1 MLRRAFL
8 ILSLGGM
15 MAFAQDVEELN
26 AQFDLVK
33 ALIPQATTA
42 AVFWDPKANPDLDA
56 ILGEVSSH
64 TGLRIIK
71 TPLENI
77 RDLSGLLRQVLQ
89 YNVSFFYL
97 YDDRLCGTKN
107 VIKFVVKSTL
117 DKQIPVF
124 SSSQDTLSGGGF
136 GELSRQDGSWL
147 IKINGNARDQLGI
160 AVPADDPRFKITF
173 N

>member
-1 MLRRAFL
+1 MLRKA
-8 ILSLGGM
+8 ILMMSLGGM
-15 MAFAQDVEELN
+15 MAFAQDLEELN
-26 AQFDLVK
+26 RQFDLVK
-33 ALIPQATTA
+33 ELLPQATTA
-42 AVFWDPKANPDLDA
+42 AVLWDPKANPNLDTL
-56 ILGEVSSH
+56 LGEVSSH

-124 SSSQDTLSGGGF
+124 SSSQEALSGGSL

-147 IKINGNARDQLGI
+147 IRINGNTRDQLGI
-160 AVPADDPRFKITF
+160 AVPVDDPRFKISF